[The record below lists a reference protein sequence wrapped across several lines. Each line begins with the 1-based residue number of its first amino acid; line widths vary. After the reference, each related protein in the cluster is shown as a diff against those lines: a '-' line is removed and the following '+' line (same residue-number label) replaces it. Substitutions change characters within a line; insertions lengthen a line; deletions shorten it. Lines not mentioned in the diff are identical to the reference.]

1 MPLPFQDLKNVL
13 YQQKEV
19 NEVMAKVDRRVQA
32 GVQRGKS
39 FEIEVDGERILAYE
53 GETIAAALLAAGKRM
68 CRNTTKREEPRGI
81 YCGIG
86 ICFECRMIV
95 DGKLNTRVCQTL
107 ATPNCKVQTQFLDL
121 QNWRA

>member
-1 MPLPFQDLKNVL
+1 MPLSFQDLKNIL
-13 YQQKEV
+13 CQQKEMSEAMTEV
-19 NEVMAKVDRRVQA
+19 NRRVQA
-32 GVQRGKS
+32 GVQRGES

-68 CRNTTKREEPRGI
+68 CRITTKEKEPRGI

-107 ATPNCKVQTQFLDL
+107 ATPNCKIQTQSLD
-121 QNWRA
+121 